1 MSEQS
6 GGMLPKVEILI
17 IGGFF
22 ILFMIWAVSKCAA
35 TQEAYE
41 EQAQQEAIE
50 EAQVDSLRGAGLVG
64 DYMPLDTTVKPLKKP
79 ESEVESS
86 STAISTPLYVITP
99 ALNMRTGPGLR
110 FKIMERLELYD
121 ELQFLGEVTD
131 TTQRIDL
138 GEITAEEPWVK
149 VRTPSGK
156 EGWVFGACIDYYKHE
171 LKGVETD

>member
-6 GGMLPKVEILI
+6 GMLPKIEILI

-22 ILFMIWAVSKCAA
+22 ILFMVWAVSKCAA
-35 TQEAYE
+35 TQDAYE
-41 EQAQQEAIE
+41 EQAQQEALE
-50 EAQVDSLRGAGLVG
+50 EAKADSLRSTEMVG
-64 DYMPLDTTVKPLKKP
+64 GYVPLDTTVKPLKTAEPDKP
-79 ESEVESS
+79 AAEAAV
-86 STAISTPLYVITP
+86 STPLYVITP

-110 FKIMERLELYD
+110 FKILERLELYD

-149 VRTPSGK
+149 VRSSSGK

>member
-6 GGMLPKVEILI
+6 GMLPKIEILI

-22 ILFMIWAVSKCAA
+22 VLFMIWAVSKCAA

-41 EQAQQEAIE
+41 ERAQQEAFE
-50 EAQVDSLRGAGLVG
+50 ESKEDSLRDADLVG
-64 DYMPLDTTVKPLKKP
+64 GYVPLDTTVRRLKAPKP
-79 ESEVESS
+79 EQEPAGAVN
-86 STAISTPLYVITP
+86 STPLYVITP

-110 FKIMERLELYD
+110 FKILERLELYD

-138 GEITAEEPWVK
+138 GAIVAEEPWVK
-149 VRTPSGK
+149 VRTSSGK